1 MTHNAS
7 VSLQK
12 NVQNTDAMA
21 LETPIH
27 TKPLSNLVIY
37 LPPLLHLHLYQTI
50 FTPSHSKCAHVI
62 PVPGY
67 TLPFSFLPFQIF
79 SHS

>member
-1 MTHNAS
+1 MAPNAS

-12 NVQNTDAMA
+12 NVQHTDAMA

-37 LPPLLHLHLYQTI
+37 LPLLLHLHL
-50 FTPSHSKCAHVI
+50 
-62 PVPGY
+62 
-67 TLPFSFLPFQIF
+67 
-79 SHS
+79 